1 MEDKEDK
8 WDDYI
13 EGTLFTLNTN
23 KSATTK
29 YSPFFLMF
37 GRNPRLPFEVE
48 KTEQSSFT
56 TSGDVAQV
64 MHDLGSEEAI
74 TAHVNEM
81 SQMRDSLFPQVN
93 ENIKRAQAKQQQ
105 QYQKKRAKQN
115 GCPFKVGDLVLQRN
129 MLQKTKAG
137 YKYQDQWLGPYQITE
152 INAEKGTCRL
162 AKKCGKKIAKQMS
175 FSNLKPYRFPRKHES
190 GDSNGQSP
198 SSSTIPR
205 AHTSSQAPPVPKPR
219 TKLGTRTSPV
229 PEPRNKGPANRVNI
243 VPSEQQPKPQA
254 SGLCGSAVSTTNL

>member
-64 MHDLGSEEAI
+64 MDDLGSEEAI

-93 ENIKRAQAKQQQ
+93 ENIKIAQAKQQQ

-162 AKKCGKKIAKQMS
+162 AKKSGKKLRSKCLSAISSRIDFHANTNQGTPTVNPRRHRPS
-175 FSNLKPYRFPRKHES
+175 RELILHLRLLLCPNRGQNLEQEHLPCLNRGTK
-190 GDSNGQSP
+190 
-198 SSSTIPR
+198 
-205 AHTSSQAPPVPKPR
+205 VP
-219 TKLGTRTSPV
+219 L
-229 PEPRNKGPANRVNI
+229 I
-243 VPSEQQPKPQA
+243 V
-254 SGLCGSAVSTTNL
+254 